1 MRRLFI
7 LIPAALL
14 LVSCMKDVSPDTG
27 NGVRSDVIA
36 FSAVPGNTYIGTM
49 TKAEALTSVSSI
61 GTLYVSATTGPAGN
75 EHPSWVSEEFT
86 MSGSK
91 FSSERVWPA
100 EDPEYH
106 FYASNLVSS
115 FDENGMTVSV
125 DCTKDA
131 VVGYLATPTY
141 HEDNTITL
149 DHILTRLGDVVVTTD
164 GSGYTLSNVSV
175 TFLPI
180 NEGTYN
186 IRTRQ
191 WTSLMSTCSPV
202 QVANAAGGTKSNDI
216 YFIPGDYM
224 LGVQWTVTDAE
235 GTRNYSN
242 GFPVTFEPG
251 KQSRLELVLKGKE
264 AGHLSLVALE
274 EGTFTMTIPAS
285 VGTGKVSYV
294 SYSVDEGAT
303 WVKTDNSGSDVVITT
318 PTIEAGRRVLW
329 KGSGTAFKGVTFS
342 STGTF
347 NVEGNIMSLLYDDGF
362 EGVTSLSGTS
372 IFSSLFAGSK
382 VINASGLILP
392 ATTLC
397 SFCYSLMFNDCQQL
411 EYPPVL
417 PAMNLGSHCYDSMF
431 KGCISLLAAPVLP
444 ATNLAESCYASMFY
458 GCTSLRNAP
467 VLASTSLFNSCYAKM
482 FYGCT
487 LLVDAP
493 ELPATTMKPSCYN
506 SMFYGCTSLVEAPVL
521 RATTLV
527 GDCYYRMFYN
537 CSSLVYVE
545 AYAEN
550 DIGSSYTYYWMT
562 GVHSGGVF
570 VKKAGTIWYSG
581 ENGIPADW
589 SVIEQ

>member
-1 MRRLFI
+1 MRRLFT

-14 LVSCMKDVSPDTG
+14 LVSCMKEVSPDTG

-49 TKAEALTSVSSI
+49 TKAEALPSVSSI

-75 EHPSWVSEEFT
+75 EHPSWVSEQFT

-141 HEDNTITL
+141 HEDNTIIL

-175 TFLPI
+175 TFLPV

-191 WTSLMSTCSPV
+191 WSSLMSTGSPV

-216 YFIPGDYM
+216 YFIPGDYT

-235 GTRNYSN
+235 GTRSYSN

-264 AGHLSLVALE
+264 AGHLSMTALE
-274 EGTFTMTIPAS
+274 TGTFTLSIPAS
-285 VGTGKVSYV
+285 VGTDKVSYV
-294 SYSVDEGAT
+294 SYSVDDGAT
-303 WVKTDNSGSDVVITT
+303 WVRTDNSSSNVTITT
-318 PTIEAGRRVLW
+318 PSVEAGRSVLW
-329 KGSGTAFKGVTFS
+329 KGIASCYDGCNFS
-342 STGTF
+342 SAGKF
-347 NVEGNIMSLLYDDGF
+347 NLSGNIMSLVSGDGF
-362 EGVTSLSGTS
+362 EGVTSLP
-372 IFSSLFAGSK
+372 SSYVFCGLFDICK
-382 VINASGLILP
+382 VVQASELILP
-392 ATTLC
+392 ATTLT
-397 SFCYSLMFNDCQQL
+397 SNCYESMFAECYYL
-411 EYPPVL
+411 ETPPVL
-417 PAMNLGSHCYDSMF
+417 PATTLAPYCYSSMF
-431 KGCISLLAAPVLP
+431 EENYQLREAPVLP
-444 ATNLAESCYASMFY
+444 ATVMAEECYSNMFAS
-458 GCTSLRNAP
+458 CTSLKNAP
-467 VLASTSLFNSCYAKM
+467 VLSSTSLAKGCYM
-482 FYGCT
+482 
-487 LLVDAP
+487 
-493 ELPATTMKPSCYN
+493 
-506 SMFYGCTSLVEAPVL
+506 SMFNTCTSLLEAPVL
-521 RATTLV
+521 PATSLAENCYSMMFNGCISISEAPVLSAATLV
-527 GDCYYRMFYN
+527 QGCYESMFAN
-537 CSSLVYVE
+537 CTNLLYIECLASNISATHCTLSWLNNVTTV
-545 AYAEN
+545 
-550 DIGSSYTYYWMT
+550 
-562 GVHSGGVF
+562 GVF
-570 VKKAGTIWYSG
+570 TKKAGVAWPSG
-581 ENGIPADW
+581 VNGIPTTW